1 MGRLTCIAAMTVAAA
16 IALPAAQ
23 AHAQFKSTDDQKPR
37 PTGRTEEGLKIDAEI
52 DKDYR
57 AKAGRDTPA
66 VKGDPWAD
74 VRTPPAKPAG
84 KTNNKQ

>member
-1 MGRLTCIAAMTVAAA
+1 MTVAAA
-16 IALPAAQ
+16 LALPATPAR
-23 AHAQFKSTDDQKPR
+23 AQFKSMDEPKSR

-57 AKAGRDTPA
+57 AKAGRDMPT

-74 VRTPPAKPAG
+74 VRTPPAKPAD
-84 KTNNKQ
+84 KTTNKQ